1 MVKQYVGA
9 RYVPKFASPVEWA
22 ADTSYEALTIVT
34 FNNASYTSKV
44 QVPPTVGNPANNPQY
59 WALTGNYNAQ
69 VEQYRQD
76 VVKYKTDTDANI
88 KQYKDETEASI
99 NQFNDALNDK
109 ITEETGKVQTA
120 LDDLVESVTTNKHVV
135 TFEDFGAKGDG
146 TTDDT
151 QSVLNAIQSAK
162 GKKLTLT
169 SAGGTYLVNGNI
181 NLTSIKLVNFG
192 TINCTG
198 TVTIDDSI
206 VLLGNFY
213 NANVVANGYGTIL
226 SKITI
231 NHFNGVGLAIKQL
244 TKTAGPDYN
253 PSIFS
258 GLLINNY
265 DIETGTI
272 GVSIDCYDVFLERT
286 EVINTLKGY
295 EILKDNVSLTD
306 CTCWINSNIKKAENW
321 ESNIAYDVQ
330 SSSVNLINCRSDS
343 YYTAINTQEHK
354 SIRLTD
360 FLIICNTNLFKNFT
374 LKITNIDSNF
384 ICGNILVNA
393 SNFTKYGIK
402 VKNYFTN
409 CTITSINTN
418 GAIDKPQYQ
427 GINEVSSGKAIG
439 YFDYNGLRK
448 HIYLQVWHPNAGENL
463 TVNTLVPNINEHY
476 GWAVCYSNNQA
487 ILLPYTLNN
496 TALTITGTDIP
507 ANSVVVCNIEFFE
520 RIA

>member
-34 FNNASYTSKV
+34 FNNASYTSKI
-44 QVPPTVGNPANNPQY
+44 QVPPTVGNPANNPKY

-69 VEQYRQD
+69 VEQYRQETANYNND
-76 VVKYKTDTDANI
+76 VQ
-88 KQYKDETEASI
+88 QYKSETD
-99 NQFNDALNDK
+99 NVK
-109 ITEETGKVQTA
+109 IA
-120 LDDLVESVTTNKHVV
+120 LDELAATVANNKHVV
-135 TFEDFGAKGDG
+135 TFEDYGAKGDG

-151 QSVLNAIQSAK
+151 QSITNAIQAAK

-169 SAGGTYLVNGNI
+169 SAGGTYLVNGDI
-181 NLTSIKLVNFG
+181 NLTSVKLINFG
-192 TINCTG
+192 TINCAG

-226 SKITI
+226 SKVTI
-231 NHFNGVGLAIKQL
+231 NHFNGVGLAIKRL
-244 TKTAGPDYN
+244 TKTAGSDYN

-258 GLLINNY
+258 ELLINDY
-265 DIETGTI
+265 DVSTGTV
-272 GVSIDCYDVFLERT
+272 GVSIECADIFLERT
-286 EVINTLKGY
+286 EVINTLTGY
-295 EILKDNVSLTD
+295 EILTENVSLTG

-321 ESNIAYDVQ
+321 ESNIAFNVNG
-330 SSSVNLINCRSDS
+330 SSVNLIDCRSDS
-343 YYTAINTQEHK
+343 YYTAINTQVGK

-360 FLIICNTNLFKNFT
+360 FLIICNGVLFNNFT
-374 LKITNIDSNF
+374 LNITNIDSNF
-384 ICGNILVNA
+384 ITGNILVNA
-393 SNFTKYGIK
+393 SNFTKHGIK
-402 VKNYFTN
+402 VKNRFTN
-409 CTITSINTN
+409 CTITSINTA

-427 GINEVSSGKAIG
+427 AIYKDEASSGDATG

-448 HIYLQVWHPNAGENL
+448 HIYLQVWHPNAGEDLTINL
-463 TVNTLVPNINEHY
+463 PVPSINEHY

-496 TALTITGTDIP
+496 TTLTISGTDIP
-507 ANSVVVCNIEFFE
+507 ENSNVLCNIEFYE

>member
-9 RYVPKFASPVEWA
+9 RYVPKFASPLEWA

-34 FNNASYTSKV
+34 FNNASYTSKI
-44 QVPPTVGNPANNPQY
+44 QVPPTVGNPANNPKY

-69 VEQYRQD
+69 VELYRQETVNYNND
-76 VVKYKTDTDANI
+76 VQ
-88 KQYKDETEASI
+88 QYKSETD
-99 NQFNDALNDK
+99 NVK
-109 ITEETGKVQTA
+109 IA
-120 LDDLVESVTTNKHVV
+120 LDELAASVANNKHVV
-135 TFEDFGAKGDG
+135 TFEDYGAKGDG

-151 QSVLNAIQSAK
+151 QSITNAIQAAK

-169 SAGGTYLVNGNI
+169 SAGGTYLVNGDI
-181 NLTSIKLVNFG
+181 NLTSVKLINFG

-226 SKITI
+226 SKVTI
-231 NHFNGVGLAIKQL
+231 NHFNGVGLTIKTL

-258 GLLINNY
+258 GLLINDY
-265 DIETGTI
+265 DVSTGTA
-272 GVSIDCYDVFLERT
+272 GVSIESPDVFLERT
-286 EVINTLKGY
+286 EVINTLTGY
-295 EILKDNVSLTD
+295 KILQNNVSLTS
-306 CTCWINSNIKKAENW
+306 CTCWINSNIKKTENW

-330 SSSVNLINCRSDS
+330 GTSINLINCRSDS
-343 YYTAINTQEHK
+343 YYTAINTLSGE

-360 FLIICNTNLFKNFT
+360 FSIICNTVLFKNFT
-374 LKITNIDSNF
+374 LNITNIDSNF
-384 ICGNILVNA
+384 ITGNIVVNA
-393 SNFTKYGIK
+393 SNFTKNGIK
-402 VKNYFTN
+402 VKNRFTN
-409 CTITSINTN
+409 CTITSINTA
-418 GAIDKPQYQ
+418 GAIDTPQYQ
-427 GINEVSSGKAIG
+427 GIWEASSGEASG

-448 HIYLQVWHPNAGENL
+448 HIYLQVRHPNAGENL
-463 TVNTLVPNINEHY
+463 TVNVTVPNITTHS
-476 GWAVCYSNNQA
+476 GWAVCYANNQA

-496 TALTITGTDIP
+496 TTLTITGTNIP
-507 ANSVVVCNIEFFE
+507 ENSTVLCNIEFYD